1 MNVYG
6 AAASRRAASTI
17 CCRNASPRLAV
28 TFVSELLALANKWS
42 VTNTLQVN
50 RPSFTS
56 LTMAS
61 QKRKQSGLPAGM

>member
-17 CCRNASPRLAV
+17 YCRNASPRLAV
-28 TFVSELLALANKWS
+28 TFVSELLALAKWS
-42 VTNTLQVN
+42 VTDILQVN
-50 RPSFTS
+50 RPSSTS
-56 LTMAS
+56 ITMAP